1 MKMTTIRVRIDGN
14 VYPVTLRFAHWL
26 PEMIGFDG
34 CAIGTTVFF
43 RRPYPQPSRTLLG
56 HELYH
61 VADFVRRWN
70 RTPLALYW
78 VAVAWDLAAYALAW
92 ALAGFRY
99 SRIPE
104 EVYANEIEYRVGHGY
119 YDDIQILEDSP

>member
-1 MKMTTIRVRIDGN
+1 MITTTLRVRIDG
-14 VYPVTLRFAHWL
+14 YDYRVTLRYAHWL
-26 PEMIGFDG
+26 PRLIGADG
-34 CAIGTTVFF
+34 CAVGTTVFF

-70 RTPLALYW
+70 RTPLALHW
-78 VAVAWDLAAYALAW
+78 LAVVWDLAAYVLAW

-99 SRIPE
+99 RRIPE
-104 EVYANEIEYRVGHGY
+104 EVAAYAEQYRIGHGY
-119 YDDIQILEDSP
+119 HPDIVILEDEP